1 MRCQDGVKMKD
12 VIPLPQV
19 ERLIFEIRGQKVIL
33 DTDLAA
39 LYEVKTY
46 RLNEQVKRNKDR
58 FPEDFMFQLTRQ
70 ELTNL
75 ISQFA
80 ISRWGGRRTLPY
92 VFTEHGAIMAASVL
106 NTPKAVEMSV
116 FIVRAFIN
124 LRTYVMQFKE
134 IAKKVTELEA
144 KVGKHDEAIIN
155 IVQALHQLMQPTK
168 QPRKEIGFKSNK

>member
-1 MRCQDGVKMKD
+1 MGLLMKD
-12 VIPLPQV
+12 VIPLPHV
-19 ERLIFEIRGQKVIL
+19 EGLIFEIRGQKVIL

-39 LYEVKTY
+39 LYEVKTF

-58 FPEDFMFQLTRQ
+58 FPEDFMFQLTKQ
-70 ELTNL
+70 EVTNL
-75 ISQFA
+75 KSQIA
-80 ISRWGGRRTLPY
+80 ISRWGGRRTLPF

-134 IAKKVTELEA
+134 IAQKVTELEA
-144 KVGKHDEAIIN
+144 KVGKHDEAIVN
-155 IVQALHQLMQPTK
+155 IVQALHQLMQTPK
-168 QPRKEIGFKSNK
+168 PKRKEVGFKSNILDEQ